1 MRYAYAITAALL
13 LSGTATAIALPAIG
27 GAQTAQ
33 NEPAVMAATAPKPGA
48 PMSFADLVSK
58 LQPAV
63 VNISTSQR
71 ITQQTQ
77 PNPFTG
83 TPFEGLFGQQQGQQ
97 GGNGGPITRE
107 ATSLGSGFIISP
119 DGYVVTNNH
128 VVAPAAGVKGATV
141 DSITVTLVDRKEYVA
156 KLIGRDPTSD
166 LALLKIDAK
175 NLPFVK
181 FGDSDAAR
189 VGDWVVAIGNP
200 FGLGGTVTAGIVS
213 SLHRVTGGG
222 AYDRFIQTDAAIN
235 QGNSGG
241 PMFDLSG
248 NVIGINSQI
257 LGSQGGGN
265 IGIGFAI
272 PAVDAKPVIDKLMK
286 GTTIAR
292 GYLGIGPQPLDDD
305 LASSF
310 GLPKNQGELIRSV
323 EPGQPADK
331 AGLKVGDIVLR
342 VGGKTVSPD
351 TSLSY
356 LVANVTPGT
365 RVPLDII
372 RQGKALTITA
382 TIGTRPPEDQLA
394 AKNSGADDNGFG
406 DDEGDT
412 PSLGQPAA
420 NALGVT
426 VQTLTPQI
434 ARTLNIDSSVQGVVV
449 ATVDP
454 SSDAGSKGMKRGDVI
469 VSANGSPVTTP
480 AALAAVV
487 AQAKA
492 AGRTQ
497 VALLFVRGRAPPF
510 FVGVKLK
517 R

>member
-1 MRYAYAITAALL
+1 M
-13 LSGTATAIALPAIG
+13 S

-33 NEPAVMAATAPKPGA
+33 NEPAAMAATAPKAGA
-48 PMSFADLVSK
+48 PMSFADLVAK

-63 VNISTSQR
+63 VNISTSQH
-71 ITQQTQ
+71 ITQAQQ
-77 PNPFTG
+77 PNPFAG
-83 TPFEGLFGQQQGQQ
+83 TPFEGLFNQSQ
-97 GGNGGPITRE
+97 GGGAAPVTRQ

-128 VVAPAAGVKGATV
+128 VVAAGAKGATV
-141 DSITVTLVDRKEYVA
+141 DSITVTLTDRKEYVA

-175 NLPFVK
+175 ALPFVK
-181 FGDSDAAR
+181 FGNSNAAR

-257 LGSQGGGN
+257 FAGQSGGN

-272 PAVDAKPVIDKLMK
+272 PADDAKPVIEKLMK

-292 GYLGIGPQPLDDD
+292 GYLGVGPQPIDDD
-305 LASSF
+305 LANSF
-310 GLPKNQGELIRSV
+310 GLQKNQGELLRQI
-323 EPGQPADK
+323 EPGQPAEK
-331 AGLKVGDIVLR
+331 AGLKVGDVVLR
-342 VGGKTVSPD
+342 VNGQQVNPD
-351 TSLSY
+351 QSLSY
-356 LVANVTPGT
+356 LVANITPGT
-365 RVPLDII
+365 RVPIDIV
-372 RQGKALTITA
+372 RQGRPMTIA
-382 TIGTRPPEDQLA
+382 TVIGTRPSEEALQA
-394 AKNSGADDNGFG
+394 QASGANNDDMS
-406 DDEGDT
+406 DDDDT
-412 PSLGQPAA
+412 PSVGKTVP

-426 VQTLTPQI
+426 VQTLTPPI
-434 ARTLNIDSSVQGVVV
+434 ARTFSIDSSVQGVVIGV
-449 ATVDP
+449 VDP
-454 SSDAGSKGMKRGDVI
+454 ASDAASKGLKRGDVI
-469 VSANGSPVTTP
+469 ISANGTPTTTP

-487 AQAKA
+487 GQAKA
-492 AGRTQ
+492 SGRSL
-497 VALLFVRGRAPPF
+497 VALYVVRGRQPAF
-510 FVGVKLK
+510 FIGIKLK
-517 R
+517 K

>member
-13 LSGTATAIALPAIG
+13 LSGTATAIALPTMS

-33 NEPAVMAATAPKPGA
+33 NEPAAMAATAPKAGA
-48 PMSFADLVSK
+48 PMSFADLVAK

-63 VNISTSQR
+63 VNISTSQH
-71 ITQQTQ
+71 ITQAQQ
-77 PNPFTG
+77 PNPFAG
-83 TPFEGLFGQQQGQQ
+83 TPFEGLFNQSQ
-97 GGNGGPITRE
+97 GGGAAPVTRQ

-128 VVAPAAGVKGATV
+128 VVAAGAKGATV
-141 DSITVTLVDRKEYVA
+141 DSITVTLTDRKEYVA

-175 NLPFVK
+175 ALPFVK
-181 FGDSDAAR
+181 FGNSNAAR

-257 LGSQGGGN
+257 FAGQSGGN

-272 PAVDAKPVIDKLMK
+272 PADDAKPVIEKLMK

-292 GYLGIGPQPLDDD
+292 GYLGVGPQPIDDD
-305 LASSF
+305 LANSF
-310 GLPKNQGELIRSV
+310 GLQKNQGELLRQI
-323 EPGQPADK
+323 EPGQPAEK
-331 AGLKVGDIVLR
+331 AGLKVGDVVLR
-342 VGGKTVSPD
+342 VNGQQVNPD
-351 TSLSY
+351 QSLSY
-356 LVANVTPGT
+356 LVANITPGT
-365 RVPLDII
+365 RVPIDIV
-372 RQGKALTITA
+372 RQGRPMTIA
-382 TIGTRPPEDQLA
+382 TVIGTRPSEEALQA
-394 AKNSGADDNGFG
+394 QASGANNDDMS
-406 DDEGDT
+406 DDDDT
-412 PSLGQPAA
+412 PSVGKTVP

-426 VQTLTPQI
+426 VQTLTPPI
-434 ARTLNIDSSVQGVVV
+434 ARTFSIDSSVQGVVIGV
-449 ATVDP
+449 VDP
-454 SSDAGSKGMKRGDVI
+454 ASDAASKGLKRGDVI
-469 VSANGSPVTTP
+469 ISANGTPTTTP

-487 AQAKA
+487 GQAKA
-492 AGRTQ
+492 SGRSL
-497 VALLFVRGRAPPF
+497 VALYVVRGRQPAF
-510 FVGVKLK
+510 FIGIKLK
-517 R
+517 K

>member
-13 LSGTATAIALPAIG
+13 LSGTAAAIALPTVG

-33 NEPAVMAATAPKPGA
+33 NEPTVMAATAPKPGA

-63 VNISTSQR
+63 VNISTNQR
-71 ITQQTQ
+71 ITQQAQ
-77 PNPFTG
+77 PNPFAG
-83 TPFEGLFGQQQGQQ
+83 TPFEGMFGQQQGQS
-97 GGNGGPITRE
+97 NGGPVTRE

-181 FGDSDAAR
+181 FGDSEAAR

-257 LGSQGGGN
+257 LGSQGGGS

-272 PAVDAKPVIDKLMK
+272 PAVDAKPVIEKLMK

-292 GYLGIGPQPLDDD
+292 GYLGVGVQPLSDD
-305 LASSF
+305 LAGSF
-310 GLPKNQGELIRSV
+310 GLPKNQGELVGRI
-323 EPGQPADK
+323 EPGQAADK
-331 AGLKVGDIVLR
+331 AGLKAGDIVLR
-342 VGGKTVSPD
+342 VNGKPVTPD
-351 TSLSY
+351 QSLSY
-356 LVANVTPGT
+356 LVANVTPGS
-365 RVPLDII
+365 RIPLDIV
-372 RQGKALTITA
+372 RQGRPMTINA
-382 TIGTRPPEDQLA
+382 VIGTRPSEDQLA
-394 AKNSGADDNGFG
+394 ALTNPDDSSEMG
-406 DDEGDT
+406 DNGDT
-412 PSLGQPAA
+412 PSVGQPAA

-434 ARTLNIDSSVQGVVV
+434 ARNFNVDSSVQGVVI
-449 ATVDP
+449 ANVDS
-454 SSDAGSKGMKRGDVI
+454 SSDAGSKGLKRGDVI
-469 VSANGSPVTTP
+469 VSVNGIPVGTA
-480 AALAAVV
+480 AALGAAIT
-487 AQAKA
+487 QAKA
-492 AGRTQ
+492 AGRAQ
-497 VALLFVRGRAPPF
+497 VALQIVRGRNPAYF
-510 FVGVKLK
+510 IGIKLK
-517 R
+517 K